1 VGIAAIGKT
10 APHIP
15 GDAFIILLG
24 YSAMSMT
31 PYQQQKPA
39 FGIIAAA
46 PLGALAL
53 GAVLLY
59 VTKLGW
65 QLVAEGWLIELFGGL
80 VLGALTVLG
89 VLGLTR
95 RPFARSL
102 RAVCRELRPL
112 FTDMSWLQLLVLAL
126 LAGVGEELLFR
137 GFLQPWLGVY
147 LSAELGILV
156 AAIVFGLLHFASV
169 PYFLLTAVLGLAFG
183 ITYWSTGS
191 LLMVMVWHGFYDLLV
206 FLILI
211 YRPDLLGIAE

>member
-1 VGIAAIGKT
+1 MSKT
-10 APHIP
+10 IDHPK
-15 GDAFIILLG
+15 
-24 YSAMSMT
+24 
-31 PYQQQKPA
+31 QPA
-39 FGIIAAA
+39 FWTITLG

-53 GAVLLY
+53 GALLLY
-59 VTKLGW
+59 VTGLGW
-65 QLVAEGWLIELFGGL
+65 QLVAESWLVELLWGL
-80 VLGALTVLG
+80 TLGALTVAG

-112 FTDMSWLQLLVLAL
+112 FVDMRWIQLLVLAL

-137 GFLQPWLGVY
+137 GFLQPWL
-147 LSAELGILV
+147 AEYIAIEIAIGL
-156 AAIVFGLLHFASV
+156 AAAVFGLLHFASV
-169 PYFLLTAVLGLAFG
+169 QYFLLTTLLGLALG
-183 ITYWSTGS
+183 ITYWITGS